1 VLELQNVGVWKYAGD
16 DGTEIL
22 CCAFCVDDEAVK
34 LWLPGDPVPP
44 EFLEAARDP
53 AWLTCA
59 HNAQFELA
67 IEHLIM
73 RRRHGWP
80 KISLRQ
86 QRCTMASALALALPP
101 KLELVAGA
109 LELLHQKD
117 RAGQRLMLMMSK
129 PRRPRKDED
138 PEGRY
143 WFDDEDRRQRLYE
156 YCREDVE
163 IERELYQQLR
173 PLSSEEQ
180 QLWLLDLC
188 INCRGFHVDRN
199 LAAAARA
206 IAQAAVPELNAELAQ
221 LTAGAVTSINQ
232 VARLKVS
239 LAHQGCITNT
249 LDKTGIENLLVADN
263 LPPAVRRA
271 LELRQSGAQ
280 AAAKKIDALLARCD
294 RDDRIRGGLRYH
306 GASTGRWAG
315 NGVQPQNLK
324 RPQTEDVDAAVTAVT
339 TGDYAHVRSLYPKPL
354 AVIGDI
360 SRSMICAA
368 PGHQLIGAD
377 FSSIESRVLAWISD
391 EEWKLDSYR
400 RFDATQ
406 DPRDEPYCITA
417 CKIFCVPDGTFTA
430 DSPERK
436 VGKVCDLAFGYQ
448 GGLNAWRKFEP
459 DRFSDAEVEQFK
471 LEWRAAHPAIKRFWY
486 AIDRATWQAVR
497 QREHVIRCGRLLLKC
512 TGMFLFIKLP
522 SRRKLAYPFPRIE
535 IEDLEHEVVV
545 FKDASSGQWRDCR
558 GGNGAYGGLWT
569 ENIVSAISRDLL
581 AAALI
586 RIERAGYRVVLHV
599 HDEIISEVPIGFG
612 STEEFTKL
620 MTVSPSW
627 AVGCQSQP
635 KPGAA
640 RASARVERRTAF
652 RFRLTPEPYVQ
663 HKQTAGGKHGA
674 ACIVV

>member
-1 VLELQNVGVWKYAGD
+1 MSNHPIDLAANTVIAAPAHHVLHRDYETRGVLQLQNVGPWKYAAD
-16 DGTEIL
+16 NRTEVL
-22 CCAFCVDDEAVK
+22 CCTFCVDDGPVK

-53 AWLTCA
+53 GWWVCA

-86 QRCTMASALALALPP
+86 QRCTMAAALALALPA
-101 KLELVAGA
+101 KLELVVEA
-109 LELLHQKD
+109 LELQHQKD
-117 RAGQRLMLMMSK
+117 RAGQRLMVMMSK
-129 PRRPRKDED
+129 PRHPRKDED
-138 PEGRY
+138 PEGSY
-143 WFDDEDRRQRLYE
+143 WFEDEDRRLRLYE
-156 YCREDVE
+156 YCRRDVE

-173 PLSSEEQ
+173 PLPPEEQ
-180 QLWLLDLC
+180 QLWLLDLR
-188 INCRGFHVDRN
+188 INARGFYIDRD

-206 IAQAAVPELNAELAQ
+206 VAQAAAPELNAELAQ
-221 LTAGAVTSINQ
+221 LTGGAVTSINQ
-232 VARLKVS
+232 IARLKLW
-239 LAHQGCITNT
+239 LAQQGCITDT
-249 LDKTGIENLLVADN
+249 LDKTGIENLLVVDN
-263 LPPAVRRA
+263 LALAVHRA

-294 RDDRIRGGLRYH
+294 RDRRIRGTLRYH

-324 RPQTEDVDAAVTAVT
+324 RPQIEDVDAAVAAIG
-339 TGDYAHVRSLYPKPL
+339 TGDYTHVRKLYPKPL

-360 SRSMICAA
+360 SRSIICAA
-368 PGHQLIGAD
+368 PGHKLIGAD

-391 EEWKLDSYR
+391 EAWKLDSYR

-417 CKIFCVPDGTFTA
+417 CKIFRVPDGTFNA
-430 DSPERK
+430 ESSERK
-436 VGKVCDLAFGYQ
+436 VGKTCDLAFGYQ

-459 DRFSDAEVEQFK
+459 DRFSDAEVQQFK
-471 LEWRAAHPAIKRFWY
+471 LEWRAAHPAIKHFWY

-497 QREHVIRCGRLLLKC
+497 QREDVIRCRRLLLKC

-522 SRRKLAYPFPRIE
+522 SGRKLAYPFPRIE
-535 IEDLEHEVVV
+535 VEDLEHEVVV

-586 RIERAGYRVVLHV
+586 RLERAGYRVVLHV
-599 HDEIISEVPIGFG
+599 HDEIISEMPIGFG

-627 AVGCQSQP
+627 AVGLP
-635 KPGAA
+635 I
-640 RASARVERRTAF
+640 SAKAWCGP
-652 RFRLTPEPYVQ
+652 RFC
-663 HKQTAGGKHGA
+663 KS
-674 ACIVV
+674 

>member
-1 VLELQNVGVWKYAGD
+1 
-16 DGTEIL
+16 
-22 CCAFCVDDEAVK
+22 
-34 LWLPGDPVPP
+34 
-44 EFLEAARDP
+44 
-53 AWLTCA
+53 
-59 HNAQFELA
+59 
-67 IEHLIM
+67 
-73 RRRHGWP
+73 
-80 KISLRQ
+80 
-86 QRCTMASALALALPP
+86 
-101 KLELVAGA
+101 
-109 LELLHQKD
+109 LL
-117 RAGQRLMLMMSK
+117 MSK

-138 PEGRY
+138 PEDRY
-143 WFDDEDRRQRLYE
+143 WFEDETRLQRLYQ
-156 YCREDVE
+156 YACEDVE
-163 IERELYQQLR
+163 AEREAYQLLR
-173 PLSSEEQ
+173 PLVPQEQ
-180 QLWLLDLC
+180 QQWLQDVC
-188 INCRGFHVDRN
+188 INARGFYVDRE
-199 LAAAARA
+199 LAIAARTIAEAAAL
-206 IAQAAVPELNAELAQ
+206 ELNSELAEL
-221 LTAGAVTSINQ
+221 TDGAVTTINQ
-232 VARLKVS
+232 VARLKAW
-239 LAHQGCITNT
+239 LAQNGCSATT
-249 LDKTGIENLLVADN
+249 LDKATIEKLLAAGD
-263 LPPAVRRA
+263 LPITVRRA
-271 LELRQSGAQ
+271 LELRQDGAQ

-294 RDDRIRGGLRYH
+294 GDGRIRGALRYH

-315 NGVQPQNLK
+315 GGAQPQNLK
-324 RPQTEDVDAAVTAVT
+324 RPQIEDVDAAVAAIA
-339 TGDYAHVRSLYPKPL
+339 TGDYGHVRSLYPKPL

-360 SRSMICAA
+360 TRSMICAA

-581 AAALI
+581 AAALM

>member
-1 VLELQNVGVWKYAGD
+1 MNIHPIGLPANIAMAAPAQHVLHRDYETRGVLQLQKVGPWKYAAD
-16 DGTEIL
+16 ARTEVL
-22 CCAFCVDDEAVK
+22 CCAYAADDEPVK

-44 EFLEAARDP
+44 EFMEAARNP
-53 AWLTCA
+53 RWLVCA
-59 HNAQFELA
+59 HNASFEIA
-67 IEHLIM
+67 IEHLIL

-80 KISLRQ
+80 KIPVRQ
-86 QRCTMASALALALPP
+86 QRCTMAAALALALPP
-101 KLELVAGA
+101 KLELIAEA
-109 LELLHQKD
+109 LELVHQKD
-117 RAGQRLMLMMSK
+117 KAGQRLMLMMSK

-138 PEGRY
+138 LESRY
-143 WFDDEDRRQRLYE
+143 WFDDEDRLQRLYE
-156 YCREDVE
+156 YCRQDAE

-173 PLSSEEQ
+173 PLPPEEQ
-180 QLWLLDLC
+180 QLWVLDLRV
-188 INCRGFHVDRN
+188 NARGFYVDRE
-199 LAAAARA
+199 LASAARS
-206 IAQAAVPELNAELAQ
+206 IAQAAAPELNTELAQ
-221 LTAGAVTSINQ
+221 LTDCSVTSINQ
-232 VARLKVS
+232 VARLKVW
-239 LAHQGCITNT
+239 LTQQGCIVDT
-249 LDKTGIENLLVADN
+249 LDKNAIEELLAADN
-263 LPPAVRRA
+263 LPAAARRA
-271 LELRQSGAQ
+271 LNLRQSGAQ
-280 AAAKKIDALLARCD
+280 AAAKKIDALLDRCD
-294 RDDRIRGGLRYH
+294 RDGRIRGALRYH

-324 RPQTEDVDAAVTAVT
+324 RPETEDLGAAVAAIA

-400 RFDATQ
+400 RIDATQ

-417 CKIFCVPDGTFTA
+417 CKIFRVPDGTFTA

-471 LEWRAAHPAIKRFWY
+471 LEWRAAHPQIKKFWY

-497 QREHVIRCGRLLLKC
+497 QREQVIRCGRLLLKC

-522 SRRKLAYPFPRIE
+522 SGRKLAYPFPRIE
-535 IEDLEHEVVV
+535 PEDLEHEVVV

-581 AAALI
+581 AAALL
-586 RIERAGYRVVLHV
+586 RVERAGYRVILHV

-612 STEEFTKL
+612 GTAEFTKL
-620 MTVSPSW
+620 MTISPSW
-627 AVGCQSQP
+627 VCGLP
-635 KPGAA
+635 IAA
-640 RASARVERRTAF
+640 KAWCGP
-652 RFRLTPEPYVQ
+652 RFC
-663 HKQTAGGKHGA
+663 KS
-674 ACIVV
+674 

>member
-1 VLELQNVGVWKYAGD
+1 MKIFQVRKFAADDAVQHVLHRDYETRGVLQLQKVGVWKYAAD
-16 DGTEIL
+16 DHTEVL
-22 CCAFCVDDEAVK
+22 CCAFCVDSEPVK
-34 LWLPGDPVPP
+34 LWLPGDPVPA
-44 EFLEAARDP
+44 EFLEAANNP
-53 AWLTCA
+53 AWLACA

-80 KISLRQ
+80 KIPLRQ
-86 QRCTMASALALALPP
+86 QRCTMAAALALALPP
-101 KLELVAGA
+101 KLELIAEV

-117 RAGQRLMLMMSK
+117 QSGQRLMLMMSK
-129 PRRPRKDED
+129 PRRARKNED

-143 WFDDEDRRQRLYE
+143 WFDEEDRRQRLYG
-156 YCREDVE
+156 YCRKDVE
-163 IERELYQQLR
+163 VERELYQQLR
-173 PLSSEEQ
+173 PLPPEEQ
-180 QLWLLDLC
+180 KLWLLDLL
-188 INCRGFHVDRN
+188 INVRGFRIDRD

-206 IAQAAVPELNAELAQ
+206 VAEAATPKLNAELAQ
-221 LTAGAVTSINQ
+221 LTGGVVTGINQ
-232 VARLKVS
+232 IARLKLW
-239 LAHQGCITNT
+239 LAQQGCITDT
-249 LDKTGIENLLVADN
+249 LDKTGIEKLLVIEN
-263 LPPAVRRA
+263 LAPAVRRA

-294 RDDRIRGGLRYH
+294 RDGRIRGTLRYH

-324 RPQTEDVDAAVTAVT
+324 RPQIEDVDAAIAAIA
-339 TGDYAHVRSLYPKPL
+339 TGDYAHVCSLYPKPL

-377 FSSIESRVLAWISD
+377 FSSIESRALAWISD

-406 DPRDEPYCITA
+406 DPRDEPYCTTA
-417 CKIFCVPDGTFTA
+417 CKIFRVPDGTFNA
-430 DSPERK
+430 ESSERK
-436 VGKVCDLAFGYQ
+436 IGKTCDLAFGYQ

-471 LEWRAAHPAIKRFWY
+471 LEWRAAHPQIKKFWY

-497 QREHVIRCGRLLLKC
+497 QREHVIHCGRLLLKC

-522 SRRKLAYPFPRIE
+522 SGRKLAYPFPRIE

-586 RIERAGYRVVLHV
+586 RIERAGYRTVLHV

-627 AVGCQSQP
+627 AFGLP
-635 KPGAA
+635 IAA
-640 RASARVERRTAF
+640 KAWCGP
-652 RFRLTPEPYVQ
+652 RFC
-663 HKQTAGGKHGA
+663 KS
-674 ACIVV
+674 